1 MILAAAAAAAF
12 SFGEVK
18 VDCEE
23 RDGWKLAFAREVAP
37 DGAEIA
43 KITLDCA
50 EAKVPPKTRLS
61 AKVPQVGMDYS
72 WNVNTG
78 DCGMRPNWGAHS
90 HTEVAQGMP
99 VFVYFDG
106 NDTSHFS
113 VAAEECVR
121 HLNHLGGIREEGSI
135 LEIGI
140 GWFETP
146 EAPISHY
153 ETRVRFDARAK
164 GFADAVREA
173 VAWIEKTAGIVP
185 CRVPDAACDPL
196 YSSWYNFHQDVFAA
210 DIESELAI
218 ATKLGMKTFIV
229 DDGWQTD
236 DTNRGYAFSG
246 DWQVSKRRFPDMAA
260 HVKRVQDLGI
270 KYMMWYSV
278 PFVGLKSAN
287 YEKFKGKYLSVNH
300 GMGAAVLDPRFP
312 EVRKFL
318 VDTYVKA
325 LKDWNID
332 GFKLDFI
339 DSFGIWGE
347 DPAAKE
353 NYAGRDIKSLPVAVD
368 RLMTEVKAALTAI
381 KPDILVEFRQSYV
394 GPAIRKYGNMLRV
407 GDCPGNLRRNRFAIA
422 NLRLASGGANG
433 AVLTHL
439 TSPP

>member
-1 MILAAAAAAAF
+1 MTSMILAAAAAATF

-78 DCGMRPNWGAHS
+78 DCGMRPNWGARS

-121 HLNHLGGIREEGSI
+121 HLNHVGGIREEGSV

-153 ETRVRFDARAK
+153 ETRVRLRDAR
-164 GFADAVREA
+164 
-173 VAWIEKTAGIVP
+173 
-185 CRVPDAACDPL
+185 
-196 YSSWYNFHQDVFAA
+196 
-210 DIESELAI
+210 
-218 ATKLGMKTFIV
+218 
-229 DDGWQTD
+229 
-236 DTNRGYAFSG
+236 
-246 DWQVSKRRFPDMAA
+246 
-260 HVKRVQDLGI
+260 
-270 KYMMWYSV
+270 
-278 PFVGLKSAN
+278 
-287 YEKFKGKYLSVNH
+287 
-300 GMGAAVLDPRFP
+300 
-312 EVRKFL
+312 EVRRAREGICRRGARSRR
-318 VDTYVKA
+318 VD
-325 LKDWNID
+325 
-332 GFKLDFI
+332 
-339 DSFGIWGE
+339 
-347 DPAAKE
+347 
-353 NYAGRDIKSLPVAVD
+353 
-368 RLMTEVKAALTAI
+368 
-381 KPDILVEFRQSYV
+381 
-394 GPAIRKYGNMLRV
+394 
-407 GDCPGNLRRNRFAIA
+407 
-422 NLRLASGGANG
+422 
-433 AVLTHL
+433 
-439 TSPP
+439 